1 MTTKAKSKR
10 TRAPATPHEGARS
23 APRVIRKYPN
33 RRLYDTVESRYVTL
47 ADIRRLVV
55 ERIDFVVLDRKSQR
69 DITRSILLQVIAE
82 QEGAGESLM
91 SRDFLSQVIRTY
103 GSGLHDFVGRY
114 LDESIQQFAR
124 EQRELRERFKD
135 VVGLDPVET
144 VTAVAQKNY
153 QRWKVLQEE
162 VFSRLPGPWG
172 RDKDKE

>member
-1 MTTKAKSKR
+1 MTTRAK
-10 TRAPATPHEGARS
+10 TRRAKTGAQASEGGKDS
-23 APRVIRKYPN
+23 PRVIRKYPN

-47 ADIRRLVV
+47 ADVRRLVV
-55 ERIDFVVLDRKSQR
+55 DRVDFVVLDRKSQQ

-124 EQRELRERFKD
+124 DQRELREKFKN
-135 VVGLDPVET
+135 VLGIDPVET

-153 QRWKVLQEE
+153 QRWKALQEE
-162 VFSRLPGPWG
+162 VFNRIPRPWSREE
-172 RDKDKE
+172 KE